1 VIAFGR
7 RAFILAM
14 LALSLTAT
22 PALADCDDARQQ
34 YNVAVEQIHDAV
46 RTYLRC
52 VAASQGSDDC
62 SNEFRRVQNA
72 HEDLETAVGEVEAEC
87 NSE

>member
-1 VIAFGR
+1 MIAFGR
-7 RAFILAM
+7 RAFIIAM
-14 LALSLTAT
+14 LALSPTST
-22 PALADCDDARQQ
+22 TALADCDDARQQ

-72 HEDLETAVGEVEAEC
+72 HDDLETAVGDIEVEC